1 MSTVGKMV
9 TPARRNPIRN
19 FFKIEG
25 TATALVFLVLIA
37 LFMITAPRAFMGYR
51 VYMSFM
57 ASVPPPLIVAL
68 GLTLVATAG
77 EMDLSFPSVIA
88 FSSYVFSVL
97 FQQYDMTWLA
107 LIAALA
113 TGTMMGFVNGLVV
126 TKLGIPSMIATLAMM
141 FLWGGLVTVVSNGIS
156 IAIPDIQGS
165 LIHTIMVGRIGGVF
179 PVQMLWAIAVSVVI
193 WMILNRHRFGENILF
208 IGDSAKVA
216 KVVGIPIDREK
227 IKLFTLM
234 GFLSALAGAFLT
246 VETTTYFNSQ
256 GTGYL
261 LTVIAAVFIGGTS
274 IFGGS
279 GKVVGTVFAA
289 LIVAVIEAGL
299 VASGI
304 QGFWTRFFIGLVF
317 IISVVM
323 NTAIEDPD
331 KVPLIKSMRSRMRS

>member
-1 MSTVGKMV
+1 MATGGNV
-9 TPARRNPIRN
+9 TPARANPVAG

-25 TATALVFLVLIA
+25 TATALVFAVLIVV
-37 LFMITAPRAFMGYR
+37 FMITAPKAFLGYR

-57 ASVPPPLIVAL
+57 ASVPPPLLIAL

-77 EMDLSFPSVIA
+77 EMDLSFPSVVA
-88 FSSYVFSVL
+88 FASYVFAFL

-113 TGTMMGFVNGLVV
+113 TGTVMGFVNGLVV

-141 FLWGGLVTVVSNGIS
+141 FLWGGLLTVVSGGLTV
-156 IAIPDIQGS
+156 AIPTIDGTLIQS
-165 LIHTIMVGRIGGVF
+165 VMVGRIGGVV
-179 PVQMLWAIAVSVVI
+179 PMQMLWAIAISVFI
-193 WMILNRHRFGENILF
+193 WHLLNRHRFGENILF
-208 IGDSAKVA
+208 IGDSMKVA
-216 KVVGIPIDREK
+216 KVVGIQIDREK

-234 GFLSALAGAFLT
+234 GFLSALAGVFLT
-246 VETTTYFNSQ
+246 VETTTYFNQQ
-256 GTGYL
+256 GAGYL

-279 GKVVGTVFAA
+279 GKIVGTVFAS

-299 VASGI
+299 VASGV

-331 KVPLIKSMRSRMRS
+331 KVPLIKSMRSRMRQ